1 MQIKANVTHI
11 IHNAWNV
18 NFNHPLTS
26 FESQIA
32 GTRKLVDICLESA
45 APIHLMFTSSISVA
59 LEWDMTNGAVPED
72 LLNDPAVAVGNGY
85 ASSKYVVEQ
94 VNASNPLVLVPFR

>member
-1 MQIKANVTHI
+1 MKSTVTHM

-32 GTRKLVDICLESA
+32 GTRKLVDLCLESVQ
-45 APIHLMFTSSISVA
+45 PIHLLYTSSISIA
-59 LEWDMTNGAVPED
+59 LGWDMTNGPVPEE
-72 LLNDPAVAVGNGY
+72 LVADASIATGNGY
-85 ASSKYVVEQ
+85 ASSKYVCEQ
-94 VNASNPLVLVPFR
+94 VSRLSLSSVLS

>member
-1 MQIKANVTHI
+1 MTHI

-26 FESQIA
+26 FESQIS
-32 GTRKLVDICLESA
+32 GTRKLADLCLESA

-59 LEWDMTNGAVPED
+59 LGWDMTSGPVPED
-72 LLNDPAVAVGNGY
+72 LLDDPAVATGNGY

-94 VNASNPLVLVPFR
+94 VSASAHLVLLLC